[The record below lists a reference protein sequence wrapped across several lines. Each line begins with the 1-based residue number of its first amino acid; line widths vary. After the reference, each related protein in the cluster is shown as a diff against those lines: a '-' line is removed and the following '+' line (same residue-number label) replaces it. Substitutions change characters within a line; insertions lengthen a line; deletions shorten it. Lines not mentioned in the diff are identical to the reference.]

1 MTGTSSH
8 CEAGGE
14 LGTSQLATCDT
25 DKHNVRKEQTDFRGV
40 TMRSATIVSG
50 LCKVVLKD
58 GTFVNEPLST
68 THLR

>member
-40 TMRSATIVSG
+40 TMRSVQQ
-50 LCKVVLKD
+50 
-58 GTFVNEPLST
+58 LSPVCVKLSSKME
-68 THLR
+68 HS